1 MGLEAHQASVC
12 VSPCR
17 RACSWSWETR
27 CSPPLATACAYVR
40 RGEPKARSRKYLA
53 AQAQAAGEGGE
64 QQWLAGNNRDAFVF
78 EVVPDAMAL
87 EGP

>member
-1 MGLEAHQASVC
+1 
-12 VSPCR
+12 
-17 RACSWSWETR
+17 
-27 CSPPLATACAYVR
+27 VR